1 MLRYDA
7 AARHVAAGRARWVQ
21 LTGGERRIEFVS
33 RAQDA
38 VLASATANHAVHST
52 VATLA
57 QVARLP
63 MVRPGDVV
71 APSPRRHF
79 GTVKS
84 VFSDM
89 RHSPQ
94 RPRK

>member
-1 MLRYDA
+1 MLRFDA

-21 LTGGERRIEFVS
+21 LTGGERRIEFVG
-33 RAQDA
+33 REQDA
-38 VLASATANHAVHST
+38 VVASAIANRAVHST